1 MKILLGVTG
10 GIAAYKAAGL
20 VRAFKKRGDEVR
32 VVMTRGATQF
42 ITPLTLQ
49 VLSEQ
54 PVGLDLFDAG
64 YEHEIGHIEMAR
76 WPDLV
81 LVAPATAQAI
91 ARMAHGFA
99 DDLLTTILVATT
111 APVLVAPAMNT
122 QMYLH
127 PAVQQNM
134 HRLEQVCGYH
144 LLSPDSGE
152 LACKEVG
159 KGRLPDPDVVLDA
172 VDRVLSPKPLAG
184 RRVLI
189 TAGPTKE
196 HIDPA
201 RFISNPSSGKMGYAL
216 ARVASMLGAEVTL
229 VSGPVVLDVPF
240 GVERVGVNSAQQMFD
255 AVMARAHEQDVVVK
269 VAAVC
274 DWRPTEPSA
283 RKRPKSEMSGT
294 LELTRTPDILATL
307 CAQFGVSGA
316 SEGPLVVGFAA
327 ESHDVEARGRAKM
340 KRKGAHALVANL
352 IGGPLSTFGAD
363 QSSARVLFAHQD
375 DVVSCGPA
383 PKIEVAAAI
392 WDALAPLIRSHL
404 SSIPRASS

>member
-1 MKILLGVTG
+1 MKILIGVTG

-42 ITPLTLQ
+42 ITPMTLQ

-76 WPDLV
+76 WPDIV

-122 QMYLH
+122 QMYRH
-127 PAVQQNM
+127 PAVTQNM
-134 HRLEQVCGYH
+134 QRLEQVCGYH
-144 LLSPDSGE
+144 LLAPDSGE

-159 KGRLPDPDVVLDA
+159 PGRLPDPDVVVDA

-184 RRVLI
+184 KRVLI
-189 TAGPTKE
+189 TAGPTRE

-216 ARVASMLGAEVTL
+216 AHVASMLGADVTL
-229 VSGPVVLDVPF
+229 VSGPVALEAPA
-240 GVERVGVNSAQQMFD
+240 GVRRVSVESAQQMFD
-255 AVMARAHEQDVVVK
+255 AVISRAPQQDVVVK

-283 RKRPKSEMSGT
+283 RKRAKSEMNGD

-307 CAQFGVSGA
+307 CERFGVSGD
-316 SEGPLVVGFAA
+316 SGGPLVVGFAA
-327 ESHDVEARGRAKM
+327 ESHDVQARGRAKM

-352 IGGPLSTFGAD
+352 IGGPGSTFGAD
-363 QSSARVLFAHQD
+363 HSTAHVLFAHNE
-375 DVVSCGPA
+375 DVVACGPA
-383 PKIEVAAAI
+383 PKSEVAAAI
-392 WDALAPLIRSHL
+392 WSALEPLIRNH
-404 SSIPRASS
+404 SSCPPASS